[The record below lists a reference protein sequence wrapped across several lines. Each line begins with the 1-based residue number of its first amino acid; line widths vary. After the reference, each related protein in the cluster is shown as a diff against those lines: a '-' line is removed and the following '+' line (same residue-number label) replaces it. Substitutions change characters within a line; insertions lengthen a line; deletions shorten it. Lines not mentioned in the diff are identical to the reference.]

1 MSPVECGNPV
11 VRERTKPVRMLS
23 ARPPVAAQTTGDEPR
38 ATSQPASPIEA
49 DDRAD
54 VHPAEVRG
62 LGKLADDIEQVN
74 QADAQ

>member
-1 MSPVECGNPV
+1 MSPVEFGNPV

-49 DDRAD
+49 TIAPTYIQPRYGVSANL
-54 VHPAEVRG
+54 PTTSSR
-62 LGKLADDIEQVN
+62 
-74 QADAQ
+74 